1 MLQCRPL
8 LLTACPKAA
17 GNWASSYFLCYLLWT
32 LNVHVCA
39 FALTG
44 WDWGWRLGKGHLDKM
59 QCRVLLFRVIWYL
72 AFRTSFQYTRARL
85 KKKDNLSS
93 QHRGNSKKAVAVV
106 CVRSSV
112 SEMRLTSSSLIME
125 QGLFFPLA
133 CFLLLVMFCCCC
145 LHLYCPATRDEEK
158 EQENRYDERWKA
170 GTCPSTVLTAY
181 LYSQSQVLWCSQL
194 QSARDGTSS
203 CFLLLSSP
211 L

>member
-72 AFRTSFQYTRARL
+72 AFCTSFQYTRARL

-125 QGLFFPLA
+125 QGLFS
-133 CFLLLVMFCCCC
+133 LLLVFCCWLCFVVVAC
-145 LHLYCPATRDEEK
+145 IYIVLPLGMRKKSKRTDIMKDEK
-158 EQENRYDERWKA
+158 L
-170 GTCPSTVLTAY
+170 GLVPP
-181 LYSQSQVLWCSQL
+181 
-194 QSARDGTSS
+194 
-203 CFLLLSSP
+203 LS
-211 L
+211 